1 MRQYPDYQQPIVE
14 ALTVL
19 KDSSIDRFP
28 VSLRAIQRQFCNLF
42 AISSYGSLMKDS
54 NISRKE
60 CCQILGSSDGAA
72 VFDGCCRY
80 IIFYNE
86 EKRKQRTRFTISHE
100 IGHIFLNHHR
110 ESGIPILMAGGVGD
124 DQYHR
129 LEHEADCFARNLLC
143 PAYHTNKL
151 LGSHGITR
159 LLNGN
164 DEWVRTKETP
174 ITENLNTMF
183 KAESLI
189 EIAFDV
195 SASAAKTR
203 VGLLKTDMNKY
214 CSNKIDWKSTSQI
227 QLVATWYC
235 SRCGRQKLPS
245 STYCLECGKQHFV
258 YRVSNERI

>member
-1 MRQYPDYQQPIVE
+1 MRLFADYQAPIVE
-14 ALTVL
+14 ALAVL
-19 KDSSIDRFP
+19 EDSSIAQFP
-28 VSLRAIQRQFCNLF
+28 IDLHTIQKQYKHLF
-42 AISSYGSLMKDS
+42 TIRSYGSLLKS
-54 NISRKE
+54 EGLSRTK
-60 CCQILGSSDGAA
+60 CFQYFGSEDGAA
-72 VFDGCCRY
+72 VSQGSRY

-86 EKRKQRTRFTISHE
+86 LKWKQRIRFTIAHE
-100 IGHIFLNHHR
+100 MGHIFLNHHR

-129 LEHEADCFARNLLC
+129 LEHEADCFARNLIC

-183 KAESLI
+183 QAESLI

-203 VGLLKTDMNKY
+203 VGLLKADMNKY

-258 YRVSNERI
+258 YKVPNERI